1 MNNAEAKR
9 KSRDMR
15 EIIDELAFNPDTDF
29 KLFLKFFTSIPNK
42 HHNNEDQLSSYAGV
56 QVDGQSSR
64 IMNGV

>member
-29 KLFLKFFTSIPNK
+29 KLFLKIFTSIPNK
-42 HHNNEDQLSSYAGV
+42 QHYNEDQLSSYTALQGV
-56 QVDGQSSR
+56 GQSSR

>member
-42 HHNNEDQLSSYAGV
+42 
-56 QVDGQSSR
+56 
-64 IMNGV
+64 